1 MHRYPLN
8 GRPTAFFRGDFYV
21 GKGVACAAIRHPAG
35 RVVEVFNTH
44 LHAPYEKDDSYLCH
58 RTAQAWEISKLI
70 RGAVERGNIAIAA
83 GDFNMIPSSLAHR
96 IISTYGLVSD
106 SWLSKYPDT
115 PAMQPTDS
123 TAKYNIEVLGA
134 TCDSVV
140 NTWRMPGPTRPPD
153 STVDPHAQRLDYIFH
168 SAHNSSIAEIKV
180 GMIEPMP
187 MPSQTGGKGGAG
199 KECTLSDHF
208 SVELKLRLA
217 PSVQQ
222 TTAMIRVRS
231 TSISHASLV
240 EITGEARAQE
250 AEIVD
255 QVGVKDERY
264 IPASILS
271 DIMAVEKEYF
281 QKEEKEYFWRIFHFW
296 ASIPVLLGTHVAVWW
311 SPHNGVSFALLLVA
325 WVVAVTGTLDGLIGF
340 IFTGAELNA
349 LREFEEEINMY
360 RELAE
365 EKRAMRVGPGFEAGQ

>member
-21 GKGVACAAIRHPAG
+21 GKGVACAAIRHPSG
-35 RVVEVFNTH
+35 RVIEVFNTH
-44 LHAPYEKDDSYLCH
+44 LHAPYEKNDSYLCH

-70 RGAVERGNIAIAA
+70 RGAVERGNVAVAA

-106 SWLSKYPDT
+106 SWLSANPKT
-115 PAMQPTDS
+115 PAMQPPGS

-153 STVDPHAQRLDYIFH
+153 STIDPRAQRLDYIFH
-168 SAHNSSIAEIKV
+168 SPRNSSVAAIKV

-208 SVELKLRLA
+208 SVELQLRLA
-217 PSVQQ
+217 PSPIQ
-222 TTAMIRVRS
+222 TAEIERVRS
-231 TSISHASLV
+231 TSISHKSLV
-240 EITGEARAQE
+240 DITGEARAEE
-250 AEIVD
+250 AELVD
-255 QVGVKDERY
+255 QVGTKDERY
-264 IPASILS
+264 IPATILA
-271 DIMAVEKEYF
+271 DILTVQREYF
-281 QKEEKEYFWRIFHFW
+281 AKEEKEYFWRIAHFW
-296 ASIPVLLGTHVAVWW
+296 ASVVVLLGTHVAVWW
-311 SPHNGVSFALLLVA
+311 SPHNGVSFVLLLLA

-349 LREFEEEINMY
+349 LREFGEEIGMY
-360 RELAE
+360 RRLAE
-365 EKRAMRVGPGFEAGQ
+365 EKRAVRTGPGYDVGQ